1 MKAGT
6 VPIALALLGASAALW
21 ALSPGPAATDAMPP
35 RTAAVPN
42 RTVFPDLPAAARH
55 GRIFLTDRQLKEAL
69 ATGTI
74 DRPIKSLLEVKAP
87 LHFGDYTWNDT
98 AIPAGPTWI
107 RVDLRAQLISVFR
120 AGHEIGTAVIVYG
133 GDNKET
139 PIGTL
144 HILGKARDH
153 QSSIYEAEMPY
164 TLRLTEDGVSI
175 HGSNVRWG
183 AATHGCIGVPLEFAE
198 RLFRATAVG
207 DEVVVIAPAKAGS
220 SRMS

>member
-1 MKAGT
+1 MKAV

-21 ALSPGPAATDAMPP
+21 ALSPGPAATDATPS
-35 RTAAVPN
+35 RTAVAS
-42 RTVFPDLPAAARH
+42 RTVSPDLPAAARQ
-55 GRIFLTDRQLKEAL
+55 GRILLSEGQLKEAL

-87 LHFGDYTWNDT
+87 LHFGDYAWNDT

-107 RVDLRAQLISVFR
+107 RVDLGAQLISVFR
-120 AGHEIGTAVIVYG
+120 GVHEIGTAVIVYG

-164 TLRLTEDGVSI
+164 TLRLTDDGVSI

-183 AATHGCIGVPLEFAE
+183 AATHGCIGVPLAFAE
-198 RLFRATAVG
+198 RLFGATAVG
-207 DEVVVIAPAKAGS
+207 DEVVIIAPGKANSG
-220 SRMS
+220 RMS